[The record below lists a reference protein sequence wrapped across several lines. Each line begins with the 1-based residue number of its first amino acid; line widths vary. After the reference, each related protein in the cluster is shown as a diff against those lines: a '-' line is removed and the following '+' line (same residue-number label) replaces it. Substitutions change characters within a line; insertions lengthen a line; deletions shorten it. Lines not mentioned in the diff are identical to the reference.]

1 MEVVKLDKYWC
12 IITIK
17 KGLFLQEVPHIP
29 VLYREVIEAFK
40 DLDEGIVI
48 DCTMGYAG
56 HSSMILEANP
66 NIELIAIDQ
75 DQTAIDFSTKRLEK
89 YGDRVSIKKG
99 RFSSVIKDIIKE
111 VDINNIKGILA
122 DIGVS
127 SLQLD
132 QKDRG
137 FSYESDNL
145 DMRMD
150 KNSPLNASNVV
161 NEYSKNELEKILLE
175 YGELR
180 NYKKISSVIVANRP
194 FTSAKELSNTLKP
207 YMPKGKKIHPA
218 TLLMQAIRIEVNDE
232 LGELKSLLH
241 NIEDAKIPY
250 AKIAIISFHSLED
263 RIVKQ
268 AYVKWA
274 KSCICPPEA
283 MRCVCGNNHSL
294 GKILTKKPITA
305 QDDELKSNPRS
316 RSAKMR
322 LFQMECYE

>member
-1 MEVVKLDKYWC
+1 
-12 IITIK
+12 
-17 KGLFLQEVPHIP
+17 LQDIPHIP
-29 VLYREVIEAFK
+29 VLYREVIETFK
-40 DLDEGIVI
+40 DLDSGIII
-48 DCTMGYAG
+48 DCTMGYGG

-66 NIELIAIDQ
+66 NIRLVAIDQ

-89 YGDRVSIKKG
+89 YGDRVSIRKG
-99 RFSSVIKDIIKE
+99 RFSQVIEEILQE
-111 VDINNIKGILA
+111 VDASEIKGLLA

-137 FSYESDNL
+137 FSYESDTL

-150 KNSPLNASNVV
+150 KDAPLSAEVVV
-161 NEYSKNELEKILLE
+161 NEYTSEELEKILLE

-180 NYKKISSVIVANRP
+180 NYKKIAKKIIQNRP
-194 FTSAKELSNTLKP
+194 FTAAKELAQTVKSE
-207 YMPKGKKIHPA
+207 MPQGKKIHPA

-241 NIEDAKIPY
+241 SLKEANLNEAR
-250 AKIAIISFHSLED
+250 IAIISFHSLED

-268 AYVKWA
+268 EFVKWS
-274 KSCICPPEA
+274 KSCICPEQA
-283 MRCVCGNNHSL
+283 FRCECGNNHAL
-294 GKILTKKPITA
+294 GKILTRKPLMA
-305 QDDELKSNPRS
+305 KDDELKENVRS

-322 LFQMECYE
+322 LFQMDNS